1 MGRPCT
7 LECGRVCDQGTKGH
21 MQAETQVRGLI
32 SPTNPKLHILWLLG
46 RKLTAPEVQSI
57 PASSNP
63 RAVGYTLTRQ
73 FHRAKGPPSGGCTLT
88 CTHTMCAHRHRHS
101 CVHLDAHTCLHPP
114 IHSPGTHSGARA
126 LTNTPKHVPR
136 CPQTQALHPS
146 SFPCYVSPPRQGSP
160 ARLAAP
166 C

>member
-1 MGRPCT
+1 MGRSCT

-57 PASSNP
+57 PVSLNP

-88 CTHTMCAHRHRHS
+88 CTMCAHRHRHS
-101 CVHLDAHTCLHPP
+101 CMHLDAHTCLHPP
-114 IHSPGTHSGARA
+114 YTPQAHSQV
-126 LTNTPKHVPR
+126 HVPSLTQPSMPPR
-136 CPQTQALHPS
+136 SPQTQALHPS
-146 SFPCYVSPPRQGSP
+146 SFPCYVSRPRQGSP

>member
-32 SPTNPKLHILWLLG
+32 SPTNPNLHILWLLG

-57 PASSNP
+57 PASRNP

-73 FHRAKGPPSGGCTLT
+73 FHRAKGPPSGDVLS
-88 CTHTMCAHRHRHS
+88 HVQ
-101 CVHLDAHTCLHPP
+101 CVHIDTGIHACIWIPTPACTPPYTPQAHTQV
-114 IHSPGTHSGARA
+114 
-126 LTNTPKHVPR
+126 HVPSLTHPSMSPR
-136 CPQTQALHPS
+136 SPQTQALHPS

-160 ARLAAP
+160 AHLAAP